1 MKCSIQGCT
10 GEYEK
15 KQVVHTITAN
25 GKIMVIDHVPAEI
38 CKICGDVLFDPE
50 TVRRIEKFVKVET
63 KPISTVP
70 LYDFNKDPEKKAI

>member
-1 MKCSIQGCT
+1 MKCNIQGCI

-15 KQVVHTITAN
+15 KQVLHTLNSN
-25 GKIMVIDHVPAEI
+25 GKIMVIDHVPAEV
-38 CKICGDVLFDPE
+38 CKICGDILFDPE
-50 TVRRIEKFVKVET
+50 TVRRIEKFVNIEA